1 MQIVARKV
9 IPFQMGRWEP
19 KHNQLL
25 CMIKRLG
32 YGLTRDLSATRGKK
46 SAHLKW
52 AAHGLRVEPR
62 KMRKRHLSMGPR
74 CGSWSRYNGYRVE
87 QHNVIIDVLGARGYS
102 KQLEKSARKLLG
114 ARARGVLEW
123 MQNSVISD
131 TLNIARTLA
140 KCTRIIHHNQLLTT
154 KSVQSLQQDIVSNC
168 VECCAKIQQ
177 DHQGHMLRVHF

>member
-1 MQIVARKV
+1 MV
-9 IPFQMGRWEP
+9 
-19 KHNQLL
+19 
-25 CMIKRLG
+25 KRLG
-32 YGLTRDLSATRGKK
+32 YGLTHDLSATRGKK

-52 AAHGLRVEPR
+52 AAHGLRVEPK

-87 QHNVIIDVLGARGYS
+87 HHNVIIDVLGGYS
-102 KQLEKSARKLLG
+102 KRLEKSVRKLPG

-123 MQNSVISD
+123 MQKSVISD

-140 KCTRIIHHNQLLTT
+140 KSTRIIYHNQLPMT
-154 KSVQSLQQDIVSNC
+154 KSAQSLQQDIVINC

-177 DHQGHMLRVHF
+177 DHQGQMLRVHFQEDVVHNFE